1 MDSFLTMQILSI
13 PLTLTF
19 LEIVLGIDKI
29 LFVSIIAGKLS
40 DEYQKRAMGIEQLA
54 MVMILR
60 LVLLMVVS
68 FLICMQAKRIK
79 IYYDYIHAEISGQAI
94 ILFLDR
100 LFIQCNNTKE
110 IYEKVE
116 LNEDHKHQL

>member
-1 MDSFLTMQILSI
+1 MQILSI

-40 DEYQKRAMGIEQLA
+40 DEYQKRAMGIELA
-54 MVMILR
+54 MAMILR

-100 LFIQCNNTKE
+100 LFIQYNNTKE

>member
-40 DEYQKRAMGIEQLA
+40 DEYQKRAMGIELA
-54 MVMILR
+54 MAMILR

-79 IYYDYIHAEISGQAI
+79 LYYDYIHAEISGQAI

>member
-1 MDSFLTMQILSI
+1 
-13 PLTLTF
+13 
-19 LEIVLGIDKI
+19 
-29 LFVSIIAGKLS
+29 
-40 DEYQKRAMGIEQLA
+40 
-54 MVMILR
+54 
-60 LVLLMVVS
+60 
-68 FLICMQAKRIK
+68 MQAKRIK

-100 LFIQCNNTKE
+100 LFIQYNNTKE